1 MISEDPDFKSL
12 PIEEQL
18 AKSQFFR
25 DGSEYDLELIER
37 KAVRKLAKSRLARY
51 EFLLDE
57 AKFAKDIRD
66 FGH

>member
-12 PIEEQL
+12 PIEEQMV
-18 AKSQFFR
+18 KSQSFC
-25 DGSEYDLELIER
+25 DGSGYDLPRREEILVM
-37 KAVRKLAKSRLARY
+37 KVAKSRQARY

-66 FGH
+66 YGH